1 MLDRKY
7 LKRVAIYIAGSVL
20 AIGLACYFAYHLWLG
35 FNREIETIPA
45 VTETYSVTAEYDAW
59 VFRDEAVITSSA
71 TGSDVIVPSVR
82 NGERV
87 SKTQPVAS
95 SYSSVSPSALS
106 ELETVRSQLRLIKGK
121 HTSALSGDL
130 GIGELMLSL
139 SASYK
144 NGDLSSASDISS
156 RLTALAAVRASG
168 GGDTASV
175 VASLTAK
182 EQELIAS
189 FGTSSGKIFTPYSGW
204 YYSTADG
211 YESVFTPDAA
221 VGISPDGL
229 DALLGT
235 APVPVDSA
243 AGRVVRTYRW
253 YIAVNM
259 NSADSSAFIEG
270 DTTEITLAGIT
281 EPITLSVESAV
292 NGSDNRTAVVFSCGT
307 LPEGYDIGRRLTVEF
322 TLKEISGFGVPKE
335 AVRIQDGVTGVY
347 TYNGVMV
354 KFRKVR
360 IAAEQDDLYIVTTE
374 DNAPVTEPPATTA
387 PDTSSDGTS
396 GDSMDKGGVS
406 SEYAVGSG
414 TGRKEYDWLEAHEFI
429 IVKGKALHN
438 GKIIG

>member
-7 LKRVAIYIAGSVL
+7 LKRVAIYIAGSAL

-45 VTETYSVTAEYDAW
+45 VTETYSVTAEYEAW
-59 VFRDEAVITSSA
+59 VFRDEAVISA
-71 TGSDVIVPSVR
+71 SGAGGVIVPSVR

-87 SKTQPVAS
+87 AKTQPVAS
-95 SYSSVSPSALS
+95 AYSSVSSSALS
-106 ELETVRSQLRLIKGK
+106 ELETVRNQLRLVKGK
-121 HTSALSGDL
+121 HTSALGGDL

-144 NGDLSSASDISS
+144 NGDLSNASDISS

-168 GGDTASV
+168 GADTSSV
-175 VASLTAK
+175 IAALSAK

-204 YYSTADG
+204 YYGTADG
-211 YESVFTPDAA
+211 YEAVFTPNAA

-235 APVPVDSA
+235 APAPVDSA

-259 NSADSSAFIEG
+259 DSADGAAFTEG
-270 DTTEITLAGIT
+270 STTEVTLAGIS
-281 EPITLSVESAV
+281 EPITLTVESVTA
-292 NGSDNRTAVVFSCGT
+292 GSDNRTAVTFSCGT
-307 LPEGYDIGRRLTVEF
+307 LPEDYDIGRHLTLEF
-322 TLKEISGFGVPKE
+322 TLNEITGFGVPKE

-354 KFRKVR
+354 RFRKVK
-360 IAAEQDDLYIVTTE
+360 IAAEQDELYIVTTE
-374 DNAPVTEPPATTA
+374 DNVPVTEPPPETA
-387 PDTSSDGTS
+387 ASDTPDGAPAEGSTSADYSA
-396 GDSMDKGGVS
+396 GD
-406 SEYAVGSG
+406 G